1 LLSAAKPLFSASGA
15 CYLSLKE
22 VENLYFFKN
31 SALFTCVCEI
41 FVVPLQRNMIPR
53 IKSYQPLAD
62 FQLLV
67 SFDDGRKVRY
77 DVADDIKTLPAF
89 RDLKTEP
96 GLFENAQLDAS
107 RTCIYW
113 NDQIDL
119 PSDTIY
125 EYGVAL

>member
-1 LLSAAKPLFSASGA
+1 
-15 CYLSLKE
+15 
-22 VENLYFFKN
+22 
-31 SALFTCVCEI
+31 
-41 FVVPLQRNMIPR
+41 MIPR

-67 SFDDGRKVRY
+67 SFDDGRRVRY

-89 RDLKTEP
+89 HDLKTEH

-119 PSDTIY
+119 PSDAIY

>member
-1 LLSAAKPLFSASGA
+1 
-15 CYLSLKE
+15 
-22 VENLYFFKN
+22 
-31 SALFTCVCEI
+31 
-41 FVVPLQRNMIPR
+41 MIPR

-107 RTCIYW
+107 RTCIY
-113 NDQIDL
+113 
-119 PSDTIY
+119 
-125 EYGVAL
+125 